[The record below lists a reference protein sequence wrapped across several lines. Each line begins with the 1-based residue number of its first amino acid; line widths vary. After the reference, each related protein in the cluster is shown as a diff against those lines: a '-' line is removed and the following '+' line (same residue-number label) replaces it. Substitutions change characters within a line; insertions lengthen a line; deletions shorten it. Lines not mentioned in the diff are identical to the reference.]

1 MTPNTFELKH
11 GEFNERLLFC
21 NLSYRNAL
29 KRSLDSNQGENSD
42 EAIISLNGV
51 NFLYAYLFESY
62 KAYCSEKNKSPK
74 YGIVSFEEA
83 ITMENVKVEDS
94 NLAECI
100 EMAGNTITAEVE
112 KLKQATEKNV
122 TTTKEE
128 TA

>member
-29 KRSLDSNQGENSD
+29 KRAFDPGMESNDTMNSLVGINL
-42 EAIISLNGV
+42 I
-51 NFLYAYLFESY
+51 YAYLFESY

-83 ITMENVKVEDS
+83 LRADNVKTEDS
-94 NLAECI
+94 NLEECFELASNTLIAEFDK
-100 EMAGNTITAEVE
+100 AKEVP
-112 KLKQATEKNV
+112 EKNV

-128 TA
+128 TTQ